1 MFWPIHRQSS
11 ALPDKLALPGQVYL
25 SASVSVVVKGDLL
38 NLQTNNVFLTKH
50 SQQWIKHCGFLR
62 GRVFYDVSLSPN
74 LHDKHFTHH
83 SIITVWNAPHQREIL
98 FFFPMDFRHFRSSG
112 CCSSPLCFHLLS
124 RLFFYVHWVN
134 FKVFASD
141 AEMKGSGGALVN
153 AGKPAL
159 FKLTFPPPP
168 SLTRRL
174 VLDGDKFPAWRRV

>member
-38 NLQTNNVFLTKH
+38 NLQTNNVFLTKP

-98 FFFPMDFRHFRSSG
+98 SFFRWTSDTFG
-112 CCSSPLCFHLLS
+112 ALAVALPLCVSTYCPGYSFTSTEWILKYLPQM
-124 RLFFYVHWVN
+124 L
-134 FKVFASD
+134 K
-141 AEMKGSGGALVN
+141 
-153 AGKPAL
+153 
-159 FKLTFPPPP
+159 
-168 SLTRRL
+168 
-174 VLDGDKFPAWRRV
+174 WREVGERW